1 MINKVNLNAS
11 VQVPDINKLSDEK
24 HQSVDHSSAV
34 TSADKV
40 EISKSAS
47 LKSLS
52 NVVLVPDTQRF
63 MEVFTVNFWERGFSE
78 AFQLAL
84 EALQVT
90 DSDDV
95 DDYVALANEFL
106 AKENIK
112 ANLGGKDS
120 ESKKTNNAEETA
132 NTIDITVDS
141 EILHNTNT

>member
-11 VQVPDINKLSDEK
+11 VQTPNINKQSDEK
-24 HQSVDHSSAV
+24 QHSVDHSSAV
-34 TSADKV
+34 ASTDKI

-52 NVVLVPDTQRF
+52 NVVQVPDTQRF

-84 EALQVT
+84 EALQIT
-90 DSDDV
+90 ESDDI
-95 DDYVALANEFL
+95 DDYVTLASEFL

-112 ANLGGKDS
+112 ASLGGKDS
-120 ESKKTNNAEETA
+120 ESKEIKNADETT

-141 EILHNTNT
+141 EILHNTNN

>member
-1 MINKVNLNAS
+1 MINKVNLSAS
-11 VQVPDINKLSDEK
+11 VQVPNVNKQSDEK
-24 HQSVDHSSAV
+24 EHSVDHSSAA
-34 TSADKV
+34 TSADKI

-52 NVVLVPDTQRF
+52 SVVYVPDTQRF

-90 DSDDV
+90 ENDDV

-112 ANLGGKDS
+112 ANLGGKDP
-120 ESKKTNNAEETA
+120 ESKEIKNAEETT
-132 NTIDITVDS
+132 NTIDITVDG

>member
-11 VQVPDINKLSDEK
+11 VQVPNINKLSDEK
-24 HQSVDHSSAV
+24 QHSVDHSSAAI
-34 TSADKV
+34 SADQI
-40 EISKSAS
+40 EISKNAS

-52 NVVLVPDTQRF
+52 NVVQVPDTQRF

-90 DSDDV
+90 DDDDI

-112 ANLGGKDS
+112 ASLGENNS
-120 ESKKTNNAEETA
+120 ESKEIKNADETT
-132 NTIDITVDS
+132 NTIDITVDG
-141 EILHNTNT
+141 EVLHNTNT

>member
-1 MINKVNLNAS
+1 MINKVNLSAS
-11 VQVPDINKLSDEK
+11 VLVPNINKQSDEK
-24 HQSVDHSSAV
+24 QHSVDHSSAAA
-34 TSADKV
+34 SADKI
-40 EISKSAS
+40 EISKNAS

-52 NVVLVPDTQRF
+52 NIVRVPDTQRF
-63 MEVFTVNFWERGFSE
+63 MEVFSVSFWERGFSE

-90 DSDDV
+90 ESDDI
-95 DDYVALANEFL
+95 DDYAALANEFL

-112 ANLGGKDS
+112 ASLGGKDS
-120 ESKKTNNAEETA
+120 ESKESKNVDETT